1 MLLIQRISFEN
12 LINYRKDVI
21 KCLKN
26 GINNAY
32 ISEIIVFLEIVDE
45 NLPKSDKIKYI
56 TKQNYSDLE
65 VINYSKKISKK
76 EDILFSKTLH
86 NFGAEIRDIK
96 YIGDYVENKNFI
108 FFKSDYKIEDK
119 ISTKKSKKD
128 FIKEKPKRSIILEKT
143 KKNIIG
149 KSRLDV
155 IIVSVNYNDYLKISL
170 ENNTKIFDNI
180 TVVTSENDTECQ
192 EICGYYGV
200 KSIVCDDILKDGFI
214 NKSLGLNKAIESLE
228 NPDWILILDADII
241 VNTKFEIENLNY
253 KELYTNGRW
262 IIEEISDYNLYKT
275 GNRELNDFKFEK
287 DKGIGFFQ
295 LFNWTSKKNYP
306 DSKWD
311 RYSESTWS
319 DVIFKRGFSKVSS
332 LDLEVIHIGKPY
344 QKWNKINTDTEFIN
358 SNLHQEDSK
367 DRNYNVRYKSQKE
380 KKSRGILLISFGY
393 QYEKLIPNLV
403 STIRKF
409 CNLPIII
416 HTNIDLNYSNI
427 DLSNF
432 SNIEFFFHRLNDDE
446 NRIIKTNLSKYT
458 KFDKTLYIDADSVVL
473 SGDFL
478 KPFDDLD
485 DYDICSPVIYDNLT
499 LDNFTKV
506 FKSKQISS
514 VFEEKISKNKDLFS
528 ESFFILGGGICYF
541 RKSEQ
546 VDTFFEDFYNDWCV
560 DKKRDMPSL
569 IYAYYKNKK
578 NIKLKKLK
586 LSEYN
591 DNSSSVIK
599 SLHYADVKHNE
610 MKKLNFTRRR
620 FNTDSNKWEFFKQG
634 EKKFSTL
641 YKIAILYDS
650 TSWAFYIIAN
660 NIKRY
665 LSNYYDIDVMQYN
678 QNKTEKEYDIYLTFS
693 PLNVKNYMIKNRL
706 IVGISSHKNFNLMKK
721 YNYVLTN
728 DMNIFKNLDNEKKFY
743 IPNGVDTKLFKT
755 QKRENV
761 SKNIKLGLVS
771 SLLRRDHK
779 GSNRFDE
786 IVLKLRNKGY
796 KIEDKKLI
804 VDSNVPEKI
813 KSQKEMVDYYN
824 YVDIFIVSSLSET
837 GPNPLLE
844 SMSMGI
850 PVVSNKVGLA
860 PILIDN
866 GETGFIIED
875 LNDIDEYVNCIS
887 RLIDDRKL
895 YNRISKN
902 SIEKIKDYDWSEI
915 SIQYKSMFDSI
926 IEKNNKS
933 DSI

>member
-1 MLLIQRISFEN
+1 MVLIRKITSYQLE
-12 LINYRKDVI
+12 NYRKDITNCLRSDIDNNYI
-21 KCLKN
+21 KEIFIFLDN
-26 GINNAY
+26 DYMNLPINN
-32 ISEIIVFLEIVDE
+32 
-45 NLPKSDKIKYI
+45 KIKYFI
-56 TKQNYSDLE
+56 KKNYTDIE
-65 VINYSKKISKK
+65 IINYSKEISNQENIIFTKSINKISLKIQEVKK
-76 EDILFSKTLH
+76 NEFIEKDEFIIFK
-86 NFGAEIRDIK
+86 K
-96 YIGDYVENKNFI
+96 DYNLKL
-108 FFKSDYKIEDK
+108 DK
-119 ISTKKSKKD
+119 ISMNKEIKVNMNYNKKV
-128 FIKEKPKRSIILEKT
+128 
-143 KKNIIG
+143 
-149 KSRLDV
+149 DV
-155 IIVSVNYNDYLKISL
+155 IIVSVNYNKYLNITLS
-170 ENNTKIFDNI
+170 ENIKIFKSI
-180 TVVTSENDTECQ
+180 TVVTSEDDIECQ
-192 EICGYYGV
+192 EICKNYGV
-200 KSIVCDDILKDGFI
+200 NYVICDNILKDGLI
-214 NKSLGLNKAIESLE
+214 NKSIGINKGIKSIN
-228 NPDWILILDADII
+228 NPDWVLILDADII
-241 VNTKFEIENLNY
+241 VNSKINIDNLDL
-253 KELYTNGRW
+253 ETIYTNSRF
-262 IIEEISDYNLYKT
+262 IIDEINDYDLYKR
-275 GNRELNDFKFEK
+275 GYKNLSDFKLER

-295 LFNWTSKKNYP
+295 LFNYKTKNIYNKSSWGRFSESIWTDIKFKNSFKKN
-306 DSKWD
+306 
-311 RYSESTWS
+311 
-319 DVIFKRGFSKVSS
+319 IS
-332 LDLEVIHIGKPY
+332 LNLEVIHLGKPY
-344 QKWNKINTDTEFIN
+344 QKWSKINIETKFIN

-367 DRNYNVRYKSQKE
+367 DINYNVGYKSQKE
-380 KKSRGILLISFGY
+380 KKYRGILLISFGY

-403 STIRKF
+403 SSIRKF

-432 SNIEFFFHRLNDDE
+432 SNIEFFLHRLNDDE

-528 ESFFILGGGICYF
+528 KNFFILGGGICYF
-541 RKSEQ
+541 RKSKQ

-569 IYAYYKNKK
+569 IYAYYKNIK

-665 LSNYYDIDVMQYN
+665 LSDYYDIDVMQYN

-824 YVDIFIVSSLSET
+824 YVDIFIISSLSET

-875 LNDIDEYVNCIS
+875 FNDIDEYVNCIS